1 MREAVE
7 VDPPVRTRMAGHGL
21 SVEQQQRALFV
32 TDRGTGFGAL
42 DVLEGGL
49 QGSRGR
55 APALAWILDHSPLPF
70 YRVVAAMVLSAW
82 GDEHALATVT
92 QWAQEPDGT
101 PPDLQTDSQD
111 VFSRCDN
118 GFELLC
124 TGVGTRIEGEPDGVR
139 TARVGALRAL
149 IALSPHRYV
158 GRAMRRAVDDLE
170 LDWGEVADVVDLAS
184 HEALDLLS
192 RQVGAECDLD
202 FQAAVLVGLLAR
214 NNEAAGARAAEVLLD
229 LHPGPRADREVILA
243 LGESAGRDTSALLH
257 DLVAAGGPRGRLA
270 EEALRARSHPYR
282 THPRGR
288 TPAPARSG
296 DEAGWGESRRPAGAD
311 SASPI
316 PKENH
321 DEPRRPR
328 TRRPV

>member
-42 DVLEGGL
+42 DVLEGGV
-49 QGSRGR
+49 QGSRVR

-82 GDEHALATVT
+82 GDEHALETVT

-124 TGVGTRIEGEPDGVR
+124 TGVGAHDDDEPPDVSS
-139 TARVGALRAL
+139 ARLTALRSL
-149 IALSPHRYV
+149 IALSPHRFV
-158 GRAMRRAVDDLE
+158 GRAVRRAYDDLG
-170 LDWGEVADVVDLAS
+170 LGWSDVADVVGIAS
-184 HEALDLLS
+184 HEALDRLS
-192 RQVGAECDLD
+192 RRVADECDLAL
-202 FQAAVLVGLLAR
+202 QSAVLVGMLAR
-214 NNEAAGARAAEVLLD
+214 HDDAGGTCAARVLLD
-229 LHPGPRADREVILA
+229 LDPGPRAERELLLA
-243 LGESAGRDTSALLH
+243 LGEAQGRDTRELLH
-257 DLVAAGGPRGRLA
+257 EIAGGEGARARLA
-270 EEALRARSHPYR
+270 REALHLDTHPYR
-282 THPRGR
+282 SRPG
-288 TPAPARSG
+288 
-296 DEAGWGESRRPAGAD
+296 RRPA
-311 SASPI
+311 SAHAGGRRRTQGRMGGG
-316 PKENH
+316 H
-321 DEPRRPR
+321 DR
-328 TRRPV
+328 VSG